1 MFNHTNKVQKDSESY
16 QAILLK
22 GKQSMIGS
30 LSVCDNTRSNLIVDP
45 ISFKLMIHLYT
56 VHPQPELTSTLS
68 LWNNNDNDNGIGK
81 I

>member
-1 MFNHTNKVQKDSESY
+1 
-16 QAILLK
+16 
-22 GKQSMIGS
+22 MIGC

-56 VHPQPELTSTLS
+56 VHPWPELTSTLS

>member
-1 MFNHTNKVQKDSESY
+1 MFNYTNKVQKDSESY

-30 LSVCDNTRSNLIVDP
+30 LSVCDNTRSNLVVDP

-56 VHPQPELTSTLS
+56 VHP
-68 LWNNNDNDNGIGK
+68 
-81 I
+81 